1 MVPDGKPVD
10 WSNSAKQNFAIY
22 TDLWPM
28 WPVSESV
35 TNCKK
40 RHSINTTKLVATPW
54 DVLVY
59 PGSRERVD
67 PCAYRQSSSVD
78 TGDKQALKGLQRW
91 CIHYATEPFL
101 NTPEPRMVKIGERF
115 FPTAIDQER

>member
-1 MVPDGKPVD
+1 MMQEPVA
-10 WSNSAKQNFAIY
+10 SLPKSERNKMAIY

-40 RHSINTTKLVATPW
+40 RHSINTTELVATPW
-54 DVLVY
+54 DASVH
-59 PGSRERVD
+59 PGSRQRVD
-67 PCAYRQSSSVD
+67 PCAYRQRSDVD
-78 TGDKQALKGLQRW
+78 TGDEQALKGLQRW

-101 NTPEPRMVKIGERF
+101 NMPEPRQVKIGGRL
-115 FPTAIDQER
+115 FPTAVDQER